1 MTNQI
6 QSANKA
12 SVAYLPLNL
21 QFFAE
26 GDEDNQTDDQTND
39 QTDDTTDQDD
49 QSSDQ
54 DTGVNDSDVADQD
67 DDRDYS
73 KDSAFADLRR
83 KQEAAE
89 NKAQELETKY
99 NRDRQIA
106 TKYGKEYGV
115 YSEEDIAKTYGDRGI
130 NTLEDLEK
138 AIERQSYEQAG
149 LPKEVID
156 KLNKIDELEKST
168 NEYKTQSEKEK
179 LDRLLIDEFSEL
191 RKEYSDLVKE
201 DGSDLTPDVWTKW
214 NDGKNGLTLTEA
226 YELTNKKAIREH
238 LVKRTSQEK
247 LNQING
253 KAHVKGT
260 GNQSGNVESVNIPP
274 ETMAAYKKMT
284 PGLTDQQYMEHYK
297 KSQKSW

>member
-6 QSANKA
+6 QSANKVE
-12 SVAYLPLNL
+12 VADLPYKINL
-21 QFFAE
+21 QFFA
-26 GDEDNQTDDQTND
+26 DEDQTDQTDD
-39 QTDDTTDQDD
+39 QTDDTTDQVDE
-49 QSSDQ
+49 SPEPS
-54 DTGVNDSDVADQD
+54 GNESEVAEQTQD
-67 DDRDYS
+67 DDINS
-73 KDSAFADLRR
+73 KFAEMRR

-89 NKAQELETKY
+89 KKATELETKY
-99 NRDRQIA
+99 NRDREIA
-106 TKYGKEYGV
+106 TKYGQEYGV
-115 YSEEDIAKTYGDRGI
+115 YSEEDIAKIYGDQGI

-138 AIERQSYEQAG
+138 ALERQSYEQAG

>member
-6 QSANKA
+6 QSENKA
-12 SVAYLPLNL
+12 KVAYLPLNL

-26 GDEDNQTDDQTND
+26 GDEDQTDQTD
-39 QTDDTTDQDD
+39 VKADDTTDQVD
-49 QSSDQ
+49 QNTDQ
-54 DTGVNDSDVADQD
+54 DTGANDPDIAGQ

-83 KQEAAE
+83 KHEAAE
-89 NKAQELETKY
+89 KKAQEIETKY

-115 YSEEDIAKTYGDRGI
+115 YSDEDIAKTYGHEGI
-130 NTLEDLEK
+130 NTLEDMDK
-138 AIERQSYEQAG
+138 ALERQSYEQAG
-149 LPKEVID
+149 LPPEVIE
-156 KLNKIDELEKST
+156 KLNKIDDLEKST

-191 RKEYSDLVKE
+191 RKEYSELVKE
-201 DGSDLTPDVWTKW
+201 DGSDLTPDVWQKW
-214 NDGKNGLTLTEA
+214 NDGKSGLTLTEA

-260 GNQSGNVESVNIPP
+260 GDVSGNVESVNVPP

-284 PGLTDQQYMEHYK
+284 PGLTEQQYMEHYK